1 MPNSQTGQSASDLI
15 RRAMLTLGVLGSG
28 ETPEADEAS
37 DALDTLNDML
47 DAWDSDGLMIYTT
60 RIDDFP
66 ITSAKQL
73 YTLGSGGDFNIDRP
87 AVIDRASIVILSNP
101 AQPLEYPIPVY
112 TTQDWQEKVPIKNS
126 PGNIPLLVYDDG
138 GFPLRNLTFWPFASD
153 NTNFRLYSWQ
163 RLAKFTDQV
172 TVQSFPPGYSR
183 AIRYN
188 LALELASD
196 FGVQPSAT
204 LIAFALQSLAVVK
217 SSNPD
222 DTQLR
227 SDLRGSSYSS
237 RLRSELFNIP

>member
-138 GFPLRNLTFWPFASD
+138 GLPAAQSD
-153 NTNFRLYSWQ
+153 L
-163 RLAKFTDQV
+163 
-172 TVQSFPPGYSR
+172 
-183 AIRYN
+183 
-188 LALELASD
+188 LALCQRQHELPPVLVAASRQ
-196 FGVQPSAT
+196 VHRSSHSSIVSARILSRHSLQPG
-204 LIAFALQSLAVVK
+204 
-217 SSNPD
+217 P
-222 DTQLR
+222 
-227 SDLRGSSYSS
+227 
-237 RLRSELFNIP
+237 